1 VRDTPGRPL
10 AGARV
15 LITGGN
21 AGVGLET
28 ARGLARLGA
37 QVAITSRD
45 PAKGEAAAAR
55 IRAAVP
61 DADLEVVNLDL
72 ADFASIR
79 ACAAEVSARFDR
91 LDVLINNAGLVQAQ
105 RTVTAEG
112 FETTFG
118 VNHVGHFVLT
128 SLLLDQLRASAPAR
142 VVVVSSHA
150 HRGASGLDFE
160 DLNAEHSYGPL
171 SAYNRSKLANLLFTR
186 ELARRLDGRGV
197 TANALHP
204 GFVAS
209 RLGRDGDGGVAGAV
223 VMVAARPFAIS
234 PRRGARTSIYLASSP
249 EVATTTGGYFS
260 RCRPVRASAAAT
272 DDDAAQRL
280 WAVTEELVASVPD
293 PA

>member
-1 VRDTPGRPL
+1 VPH
-10 AGARV
+10 
-15 LITGGN
+15 
-21 AGVGLET
+21 
-28 ARGLARLGA
+28 
-37 QVAITSRD
+37 
-45 PAKGEAAAAR
+45 
-55 IRAAVP
+55 AAV
-61 DADLEVVNLDL
+61 EVVTLDL

-79 ACAAEVSARFDR
+79 SCAADVRDRFDR

-105 RTVTAEG
+105 RTVTADG

-118 VNHVGHFVLT
+118 VNHVGHFLLT

-150 HRGASGLDFE
+150 HRAVSGLDFD
-160 DLNAEHSYGPL
+160 DLNAEASYRPL
-171 SAYNRSKLANLLFTR
+171 VAYNRSKLANLLFTR
-186 ELARRLDGRGV
+186 ELARRLDGSGV

-223 VMVAARPFAIS
+223 VMVVARPFAIS

-249 EVATTTGGYFS
+249 EVATVTGEYFS
-260 RCRPVRASAAAT
+260 RSRPVRASSAAT
-272 DDDAAQRL
+272 DDAAARRL

-293 PA
+293 QT

>member
-1 VRDTPGRPL
+1 VSDAPGKPQ
-10 AGARV
+10 AGARI

-37 QVAITSRD
+37 RVAITSRD
-45 PAKGEAAAAR
+45 PAKGEAAAAA
-55 IRAAVP
+55 IRASVP
-61 DADLEVVNLDL
+61 DADLEVVSLDL
-72 ADFASIR
+72 ADFSSVR
-79 ACAAEVSARFDR
+79 ACAAEVGTRFDR

-118 VNHVGHFVLT
+118 VNHVGHFLLT
-128 SLLLDQLRASAPAR
+128 RLLLDQLRASAPAR

-150 HRGASGLDFE
+150 HRAASGLDFD
-160 DLNAEHSYGPL
+160 DLNSEASYRPL
-171 SAYNRSKLANLLFTR
+171 AAYNRSKLANLLFTR
-186 ELARRLDGRGV
+186 ELARRLDGSGV

-209 RLGRDGDGGVAGAV
+209 RLGRDGDGGLAGSV
-223 VMVAARPFAIS
+223 VMVVARPFAIS

-249 EVATTTGGYFS
+249 DVATTTGEYFS
-260 RCRPVRASAAAT
+260 RCRPVRPSAAAL
-272 DDDAAQRL
+272 DDDAARRL

-293 PA
+293 QT